1 MGVKIHLR
9 PELEE
14 MIKQNVQ
21 GGPCQTVD
29 ELVGHAI
36 SLPHE
41 QEAWLPEHGTEIR
54 AKSSE
59 ATEPCNTENRSIPA
73 SFVPGWMKGN
83 VLGSL
88 KSAKHERL
96 SMLVSNR
103 TRHLKFVVLL
113 LVLSL
118 AGCREDEA
126 KSASAAVFNEIS
138 ISVERLSDIHAATH
152 ICELAAAINLKSPSK
167 SEECSSNPAAMA
179 EELEN
184 EFLNTFQKNPAC
196 KGITLVVGTDDPARV
211 ATPEEQQRLAHAKY
225 RLYFHLTVTN
235 EGDVN
240 WDNSNWQLERI
251 LGDRKPVHGAMRNL
265 EKETTAFC
273 AVVRGEGGSVR

>member
-1 MGVKIHLR
+1 
-9 PELEE
+9 

-29 ELVGHAI
+29 ELVGHAV

-41 QEAWLPEHGTEIR
+41 QEPGCPSMARRSGQ
-54 AKSSE
+54 KSSE

-103 TRHLKFVVLL
+103 TRHLKSVVLL

-126 KSASAAVFNEIS
+126 KSASAAAFNEI
-138 ISVERLSDIHAATH
+138 
-152 ICELAAAINLKSPSK
+152 
-167 SEECSSNPAAMA
+167 
-179 EELEN
+179 
-184 EFLNTFQKNPAC
+184 
-196 KGITLVVGTDDPARV
+196 
-211 ATPEEQQRLAHAKY
+211 
-225 RLYFHLTVTN
+225 
-235 EGDVN
+235 
-240 WDNSNWQLERI
+240 
-251 LGDRKPVHGAMRNL
+251 
-265 EKETTAFC
+265 
-273 AVVRGEGGSVR
+273 

>member
-1 MGVKIHLR
+1 
-9 PELEE
+9 
-14 MIKQNVQ
+14 
-21 GGPCQTVD
+21 
-29 ELVGHAI
+29 
-36 SLPHE
+36 
-41 QEAWLPEHGTEIR
+41 
-54 AKSSE
+54 
-59 ATEPCNTENRSIPA
+59 
-73 SFVPGWMKGN
+73 MKGN
-83 VLGSL
+83 ALGWM
-88 KSAKHERL
+88 KSAKHERI

-113 LVLSL
+113 LGLSL

-126 KSASAAVFNEIS
+126 KTASAAAFNDIS
-138 ISVERLSDIHAATH
+138 ISVERLSDIHAAMH
-152 ICELAAAINLKSPSK
+152 ICELAAAISLKRPGR
-167 SEECSSNPAAMA
+167 SEECSSRPAAMA

-184 EFLNTFQKNPAC
+184 EFLNAFQKNPAC
-196 KGITLVVGTDDPARV
+196 KGITLIVGTDDPARL
-211 ATPEEQQRLAHAKY
+211 ATPEEQQKLAHAKY

-251 LGDRKPVHGAMRNL
+251 LGDSKPVHGAMTNL

>member
-1 MGVKIHLR
+1 
-9 PELEE
+9 

-126 KSASAAVFNEIS
+126 KSASAAAFNEIS

-179 EELEN
+179 DLL
-184 EFLNTFQKNPAC
+184 FAWK
-196 KGITLVVGTDDPARV
+196 V
-211 ATPEEQQRLAHAKY
+211 AKY
-225 RLYFHLTVTN
+225 VKSNAIVFCGGGMTLGVGAGQMSRVDSARIASIKAENAGLTQNT
-235 EGDVN
+235 
-240 WDNSNWQLERI
+240 
-251 LGDRKPVHGAMRNL
+251 
-265 EKETTAFC
+265 
-273 AVVRGEGGSVR
+273 

>member
-1 MGVKIHLR
+1 
-9 PELEE
+9 
-14 MIKQNVQ
+14 
-21 GGPCQTVD
+21 
-29 ELVGHAI
+29 
-36 SLPHE
+36 
-41 QEAWLPEHGTEIR
+41 
-54 AKSSE
+54 
-59 ATEPCNTENRSIPA
+59 
-73 SFVPGWMKGN
+73 MKGK
-83 VLGSL
+83 VLGWL
-88 KSAKHERL
+88 TGVKHERL
-96 SMLVSNR
+96 SMLMSDR

-113 LVLSL
+113 LALSL

-126 KSASAAVFNEIS
+126 KIASAAAFNDIS
-138 ISVERLSDIHAATH
+138 ISVERLSDIHAAAH
-152 ICELAAAINLKSPSK
+152 ICEQTAAISLKSPGK

-179 EELEN
+179 KELEN

-196 KGITLVVGTDDPARV
+196 KGITLIVGTDDPARV

-225 RLYFHLTVTN
+225 RLYFHLTVTK

-251 LGDRKPVHGAMRNL
+251 LGDSRPVHGSMRNL